1 MPYVRK
7 FQHQGTKRA
16 HYPDLQN
23 LSIAK
28 KFTIMLQYHPKCMMA
43 YCSTI
48 VNEDNIF
55 YSFHF
60 CFLLVFSF
68 NSSLFFSW
76 KNLSQSSSPLSLS
89 LSLSPVTICSLFLS
103 RAFADDPFSP
113 HTSHQPL
120 SLYPFSHHSSLTVWL
135 WVCQILQVRWHG
147 QGSGSCYGDEID
159 VVVGLQIGFGHGW

>member
-1 MPYVRK
+1 
-7 FQHQGTKRA
+7 
-16 HYPDLQN
+16 
-23 LSIAK
+23 
-28 KFTIMLQYHPKCMMA
+28 MMA
-43 YCSTI
+43 YCSTV

-89 LSLSPVTICSLFLS
+89 LSLSHRSPFALS
-103 RAFADDPFSP
+103 FSP
-113 HTSHQPL
+113 MPLPMTLSLPMPLTSHCPSTHFL
-120 SLYPFSHHSSLTVWL
+120 ITLPSRCGCGFVKFSRWD
-135 WVCQILQVRWHG
+135 WHG

-159 VVVGLQIGFGHGW
+159 VVVGLQIGFGHGWWGFANQF